1 MMEHINR
8 TFKAAVFDMDGLILD
23 SERTVLSIWEQLGEK
38 YGFAGIR
45 EYGISVIG
53 KNKQATV
60 DEFKRVYGEPG
71 EPYERELRVIYN
83 GMADKGQVPL
93 KPHTIELL
101 SAMKRAGMKL
111 AIASSSSREEV
122 TSQMGPL
129 GALPFFDAL
138 VTGDQVKRSK
148 PDPEI
153 FLLACDALGVR
164 PEEGVGL
171 EDSFNGVR
179 SCKASGL
186 YTVMV
191 PDLIMPD
198 DEMRSLADIILPSLK
213 DVQDFLNLK

>member
-1 MMEHINR
+1 MESINR

-23 SERTVLSIWEQLGEK
+23 SERTVLSIWEQIGDK

-45 EYGISVIG
+45 SYGISVIG

-60 DEFKRVYGEPG
+60 DEFQRVYGEPG
-71 EPYERELRVIYN
+71 EPYERELRQIYN
-83 GMADKGQVPL
+83 VLADNGKVPL

-101 SAMKRAGMKL
+101 SAMKNAGIKI

-138 VTGDQVKRSK
+138 VCGDQVTHSK

-153 FLLACDALGVR
+153 FLLACEALGVK

-186 YTVMV
+186 YTIMV
-191 PDLIMPD
+191 PDIIQPD
-198 DEMRSLADIILPSLK
+198 DEMKSLADVILPSLK
-213 DVQDFLNLK
+213 DVQDFLNLR

>member
-1 MMEHINR
+1 MESINR

-23 SERTVLSIWEQLGEK
+23 SERTVLSIWEQIGDK

-45 EYGISVIG
+45 SYGISVIG

-60 DEFKRVYGEPG
+60 DEFQRVYGEPG
-71 EPYERELRVIYN
+71 EPYERELRQIYN
-83 GMADKGQVPL
+83 VLADNGKVPL

-101 SAMKRAGMKL
+101 SEMKNAGMKI

-138 VTGDQVKRSK
+138 VCGDQVTHSK

-153 FLLACDALGVR
+153 FLLACDALGVK

-186 YTVMV
+186 YTIMV
-191 PDLIMPD
+191 PDIIQPD
-198 DEMRSLADIILPSLK
+198 DEMKSLADVILPSLK
-213 DVQDFLNLK
+213 DVQDFLNLR

>member
-1 MMEHINR
+1 MESINR

-23 SERTVLSIWEQLGEK
+23 SERTVLSIWEQIGDK

-45 EYGISVIG
+45 AYGISVIG

-60 DEFKRVYGEPG
+60 DEFQRVYGEPG
-71 EPYERELRVIYN
+71 EPYERELRQIYN
-83 GMADKGQVPL
+83 VLADNGKVPL

-101 SAMKRAGMKL
+101 NAMKNAGMKI

-138 VTGDQVKRSK
+138 VCGDQVTHSK

-153 FLLACDALGVR
+153 FLLACDALGVK

-186 YTVMV
+186 YTIMV
-191 PDLIMPD
+191 PDIIQPD
-198 DEMRSLADIILPSLK
+198 DEMKSLADVILPSLK
-213 DVQDFLNLK
+213 DVQDFLNLR

>member
-1 MMEHINR
+1 MESINR

-23 SERTVLSIWEQLGEK
+23 SERTVLSIWEQIGDK

-45 EYGISVIG
+45 SYGISVIG

-60 DEFKRVYGEPG
+60 DEFQRVYGEPG
-71 EPYERELRVIYN
+71 EPYERELRQIYN
-83 GMADKGQVPL
+83 VLADNGKVPL

-101 SAMKRAGMKL
+101 SAMKNAGMKI

-138 VTGDQVKRSK
+138 VCGDQVTHSK

-153 FLLACDALGVR
+153 FLLACEALGVK

-186 YTVMV
+186 YTIMV
-191 PDLIMPD
+191 PDIIQPD
-198 DEMRSLADIILPSLK
+198 DEMKSLADVILPSLK
-213 DVQDFLNLK
+213 DVQDFLNLR

>member
-1 MMEHINR
+1 MKSADR
-8 TFKAAVFDMDGLILD
+8 TFKAAIFDMDGLILD
-23 SERTVLSIWEQLGEK
+23 SERTVLDCWERIGEK
-38 YGFAGIR
+38 YGFPDIVT
-45 EYGISVIG
+45 YGISVIG

-71 EPYERELRVIYN
+71 EPYERELRQIYN
-83 GMADKGQVPL
+83 VLAEKGQVPL

-101 SAMKRAGMKL
+101 SAMKNAGMKI
-111 AIASSSSREEV
+111 AIASSSTREEV
-122 TSQMGPL
+122 TTQMEML
-129 GALPFFDAL
+129 GALPYFDTC
-138 VTGDQVKRSK
+138 VCGDQVTKSK

-153 FLLACDALGVR
+153 FLLACDALGVK

-186 YTVMV
+186 YTIMV
-191 PDLIMPD
+191 PDIIQPD
-198 DEMRSLADIILPSLK
+198 DEMKALADVILSSLK